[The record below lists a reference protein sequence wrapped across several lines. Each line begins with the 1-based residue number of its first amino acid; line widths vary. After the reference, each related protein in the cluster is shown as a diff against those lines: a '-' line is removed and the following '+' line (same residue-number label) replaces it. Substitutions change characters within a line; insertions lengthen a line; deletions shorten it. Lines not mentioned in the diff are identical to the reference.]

1 MVKKQDFVNVQLK
14 AERIIFACND
24 ALKDY
29 RKLRLKGHGTK
40 RMHFLIDVPKQYIG
54 ANYCANSK
62 YSLTFG
68 LNKENNHKLV
78 IIDLDDQK
86 EFGEWI
92 KEPPLKD

>member
-1 MVKKQDFVNVQLK
+1 MVKKQDFVNIQLK

-24 ALKDY
+24 VLKDY

-40 RMHFLIDVPKQYIG
+40 RMHFLIDVPKHYIG
-54 ANYCANSK
+54 ESYYPTSK

-78 IIDLDDQK
+78 VIDLDDQK
-86 EFGEWI
+86 KTKNWI
-92 KEPPLKD
+92 KEVQL